1 MGRTQWWW
9 IRPFVLSILTLRSF
23 EGNQLF
29 PPFKKSMTVLYIKKI
44 RYVLVAQS
52 YPALCDP
59 MDCSPSGSSV
69 HGISQARILEQV
81 VISSSRGSFQP
92 RDRTW
97 VSYIAGGFFT
107 LWTTKYNKHGCTHWW
122 LKSRELSLE
131 TLMCL
136 SQIAYLW
143 NMTTLW
149 NFVHII
155 PLPSCMVSFYPCI
168 SLAMCYFILVLWAFT
183 STVTYCTCLCN
194 LLFFLSTLFFWVL
207 FMMLLITPAC
217 FYCCAVSI
225 IHLY

>member
-1 MGRTQWWW
+1 
-9 IRPFVLSILTLRSF
+9 
-23 EGNQLF
+23 
-29 PPFKKSMTVLYIKKI
+29 MTVLYIKKI

-81 VISSSRGSFQP
+81 VISFSRGSFQP

-107 LWTTKYNKHGCTHWW
+107 VWTTKYNKHECTHWW
-122 LKSRELSLE
+122 LKSRELPLE

-143 NMTTLW
+143 NITILRK
-149 NFVHII
+149 F
-155 PLPSCMVSFYPCI
+155 CAYY
-168 SLAMCYFILVLWAFT
+168 SLAILHGFILSMYFSSNVLFHFGFM
-183 STVTYCTCLCN
+183 SFHINSN
-194 LLFFLSTLFFWVL
+194 LLHMSL
-207 FMMLLITPAC
+207 
-217 FYCCAVSI
+217 
-225 IHLY
+225 